1 LSLPGLVE
9 GAVPSVLGFDS
20 DTTISFVLA
29 EQFFQLGYK
38 FCVRY
43 LSLGEQSP
51 EDLSDQEAAD
61 ILNSGLALM
70 PVQHTRDRGWFPN
83 QSLGERYGQSAGA
96 NAQSVGF
103 PAGVNVWCDLEGVNP
118 SAPAQEVM
126 DYCEAWH
133 EAVNAA
139 GYVPGVY
146 VGSAAGLTGQQLYEL
161 PFEHY
166 WRSPS
171 DVPDIPTRGY
181 QLLQLYPSISVNG
194 ILIDIDV
201 GQNDRLGG
209 HPLWLRAGAGSLGS
223 RG

>member
-1 LSLPGLVE
+1 MRAARSRRLSGDGVITS
-9 GAVPSVLGFDS
+9 SVL
-20 DTTISFVLA
+20 A
-29 EQFFQLGYK
+29 QFYQLGYK
-38 FCVRY
+38 FCLRY
-43 LSLGEQSP
+43 LSWGEPPP

-70 PVQHTRDRGWFPN
+70 PVQHTRDRGWSPN

-96 NAQSVGF
+96 NAHSVGF

-118 SAPAQEVM
+118 SAPVQEVM
-126 DYCEAWH
+126 DYCKAWH
-133 EAVNAA
+133 QAVNAA

-194 ILIDIDV
+194 IFIDIDV
-201 GQNDRLGG
+201 GQNDKLGG
-209 HPLWLRAGAGSLGS
+209 HPLWLRVGAGSLGS
-223 RG
+223 RGQR